1 MNYKIIGK
9 YIKNLSSDEYKT
21 LYERSRLVVCK
32 NLGFMCKGSL
42 LDKQIQAEMENCVMD
57 EKMCHVDVTSR
68 KENTV
73 TNMRQVED
81 EITKFSNNTVLVR
94 A

>member
-1 MNYKIIGK
+1 
-9 YIKNLSSDEYKT
+9 
-21 LYERSRLVVCK
+21 
-32 NLGFMCKGSL
+32 MCRGSL

-57 EKMCHVDVTSR
+57 EKMCHVDETSR